1 MKSTRLKAPDVLKM
15 IAELPQPVS
24 WRQLVDQAGAVTPRE
39 ITQLRQLLRGL
50 ERNGELTKAPDG
62 SYIIA
67 AAVESEVGMVE
78 GRGRKLT
85 VAGYPIA
92 SGQNLPLRV
101 GDKVAYT
108 LVADEVRIQDVVAFN
123 PDPIAGV
130 LQWEGRYPYVE
141 AIGGLRGRIGLP
153 EDPDASHGDTVSV
166 QITGRDRRGVVG
178 RVIER
183 MERDNVLDEAI
194 STALIAHQIPHEWP
208 QAVTD
213 AADRLP
219 NSVHPDDFP
228 KRRKITDM
236 PLVTIDG
243 ETAKD
248 FDDAVYAEQ
257 HKGGWRLVVAIA
269 DVAHYVKPDS
279 PLDDEA
285 VIRGTS
291 VYFPERVVPML
302 PEAISNGLCSLKPE
316 VARLALVCDMQVN
329 RRGEVV
335 EHDFFEAVIFSHAR
349 LTYTQ
354 VQAFLDNGTE
364 LPVAADYRADVNQSV
379 KSLAQLFQAF
389 SKAREKRGALDF
401 PTHEGA
407 IQIKHG
413 RVSKITPVTR
423 LAAHQLIE
431 EAMIAANVCAARYLE
446 ACGLGGLYRVHEPPE
461 AGKLEELRQALA
473 YAGVRLA
480 PGEIAP
486 AQLQDALSN
495 LPDTANSWL
504 FGQLALRTMQ
514 QAIYTPN
521 NVGHYGLALER
532 YMHFTSPIRR
542 YPDLVVHRLIKH
554 QVAKRHQHKKL
565 PPIPN
570 PDEIQWLGETCS
582 NNERRAESAGW
593 MVDSWLKC
601 DYLLDHMDETF
612 TGIIATA
619 TDFGLF
625 VELDGTFAQGLL
637 HISNL
642 GGDYFVFNAR
652 SQSLVGERNGRR
664 FSMGDQIKVKIKHIE
679 PAQGQIDLVLAEAG
693 EDNKKRSSGKQSKD
707 RQSKDRQSSGKQS
720 SGKQNKD
727 KQSKDKRSKD
737 KQGTSKGKDD
747 GGNKPASS
755 EAGGKKSANR
765 KPRKKRARKK
775 PDQG

>member
-39 ITQLRQLLRGL
+39 ITQLRQMLRGL

-166 QITGRDRRGVVG
+166 EITGRDRRGVVG

-228 KRRKITDM
+228 KRRRITDM

-335 EHDFFEAVIFSHAR
+335 EHDFFEAVIFSHA
-349 LTYTQ
+349 
-354 VQAFLDNGTE
+354 
-364 LPVAADYRADVNQSV
+364 
-379 KSLAQLFQAF
+379 
-389 SKAREKRGALDF
+389 
-401 PTHEGA
+401 
-407 IQIKHG
+407 
-413 RVSKITPVTR
+413 
-423 LAAHQLIE
+423 
-431 EAMIAANVCAARYLE
+431 
-446 ACGLGGLYRVHEPPE
+446 
-461 AGKLEELRQALA
+461 
-473 YAGVRLA
+473 
-480 PGEIAP
+480 
-486 AQLQDALSN
+486 
-495 LPDTANSWL
+495 
-504 FGQLALRTMQ
+504 
-514 QAIYTPN
+514 
-521 NVGHYGLALER
+521 
-532 YMHFTSPIRR
+532 
-542 YPDLVVHRLIKH
+542 
-554 QVAKRHQHKKL
+554 
-565 PPIPN
+565 
-570 PDEIQWLGETCS
+570 
-582 NNERRAESAGW
+582 
-593 MVDSWLKC
+593 
-601 DYLLDHMDETF
+601 
-612 TGIIATA
+612 
-619 TDFGLF
+619 
-625 VELDGTFAQGLL
+625 
-637 HISNL
+637 
-642 GGDYFVFNAR
+642 
-652 SQSLVGERNGRR
+652 
-664 FSMGDQIKVKIKHIE
+664 
-679 PAQGQIDLVLAEAG
+679 
-693 EDNKKRSSGKQSKD
+693 
-707 RQSKDRQSSGKQS
+707 
-720 SGKQNKD
+720 
-727 KQSKDKRSKD
+727 
-737 KQGTSKGKDD
+737 
-747 GGNKPASS
+747 
-755 EAGGKKSANR
+755 
-765 KPRKKRARKK
+765 
-775 PDQG
+775 